1 MDPEERARRSLD
13 GLSVGD
19 GFGEQFFG
27 ARLEGASRRELP
39 RPPWRTTDDT
49 EMASVLFMHLR
60 ERGTVD
66 HDLLARQFAER
77 HARDPMRGY
86 GAGAHRIL
94 DAIHGGASWRE
105 AAQAEFRGQG
115 SMGNGAAMRVA
126 PLGAWF
132 AGDPGAV
139 VLEAQRSAEVTH
151 AHPEGKAGAIAV
163 ALGAA
168 ALASGEADLF
178 AFVLEH
184 LPGTT
189 GPTREAIERA
199 AALGDINPFKAA
211 MTLGN
216 GSQVLAEDTVPLC
229 LWMAARHRRFEEAL
243 WETASLFGDVDTT
256 CAIVG
261 GLVALRDPPPAHW
274 IAMREEL
281 RLEDR

>member
-1 MDPEERARRSLD
+1 MQAEERARRSLD

-27 ARLEGASRRELP
+27 ARLEWAFRRELP

-60 ERGTVD
+60 QRGTVD
-66 HDLLARQFAER
+66 RDLLASQFAER
-77 HARDPMRGY
+77 HARDPVRGY

-94 DAIHGGASWRE
+94 DAIHAGASWPDV
-105 AAQAEFRGQG
+105 AQAEFRGQG
-115 SMGNGAAMRVA
+115 SRGNGAAMRVA

-132 AGDPGAV
+132 AGDPDAV
-139 VLEAQRSAEVTH
+139 VREARRSAEVTH
-151 AHPEGKAGAIAV
+151 AHAEGQAGAIAV
-163 ALGAA
+163 ALAA
-168 ALASGEADLF
+168 AAIALGEADLF
-178 AFVLEH
+178 AFVLKH
-184 LPGTT
+184 LPGARA
-189 GPTREAIERA
+189 TREGIERA
-199 AALGDINPFKAA
+199 AALGNVEPFKAA

-229 LWMAARHRRFEEAL
+229 LWMATRHLRFEDAL

-256 CAIVG
+256 CAIAG
-261 GLVALRDPPPAHW
+261 GLVALRDPPPPHW

-281 RLEDR
+281 RLEAF